1 MGTGYTRNDGSNNI
15 ADGNVIN
22 ASDLDG
28 EFDAIVS
35 AFGTSGHTHD
45 GTAAEGGAVTVTG
58 PNQDFVVSGT
68 EIKPKTTNTLS
79 IGTTSLQFKDL
90 YIDGTAYIDGIGEDT
105 LVATDKKVQFRD
117 AAIFINSSTDG
128 QLDIDADTEIE
139 ITTATLDINAT
150 ATDIS
155 GTLNVAGALT
165 AASFPATSLT
175 GTVADARLPA
185 SISSDITGNAATA
198 TTLATARTIGGTSFD
213 GSANIAVALANTAT
227 TLATARTIG
236 GTSFDGSANIA
247 VGLAATATTLATAR
261 TIGGVSFNGSANI
274 DLPGVNTAGNQ
285 DTTGNAATATTL
297 ETARTIGGVSFN
309 GSANINLPG
318 VNTAGNQNTT
328 GSAATLTT
336 ARTIG
341 GVSFDGSANINL
353 PGVNTAGNQDTSGNA
368 ATVTNGVY
376 TSRTLTAGT
385 GLTGGGTL
393 AADRT
398 FAIDSTV
405 ATLTGSQTLT
415 NKTLTSPSIGTGFT
429 LDSVTVGTIQ
439 TSAESFADNDTS
451 LMTSAA
457 IDDRINAAGSV
468 SALNDLSD
476 AKTLDSGQTIGIG
489 TNALANDDG
498 SDNFNT
504 ALGYKAGEDI
514 TSGTGGVFV
523 GYEAGLQATTSNY
536 PIAIGYEAI
545 GIGVMTGTDNTG
557 IGRQAGS
564 DLTSGTYNLMLGYR
578 AGYNATTPDDT
589 IAIGR
594 QAIGSGVLTGDK
606 NIGIGRLAGY
616 DLTSGIANFFGGYNV
631 GGNATT
637 GNYNIAFGYSAIGVG
652 VLTGTDNIAIGRQA
666 GNDISSGNYNVAV
679 GYRAGYEVTTGA
691 DNTLLGVQAGDV
703 LTTGSNNTIIG
714 HDAAASAADVSNEI
728 TIGDTNASKFRLPG
742 AGFQVDGGA
751 VIATGDITAF
761 GSISDIRL
769 KENIEPIT
777 NALDK
782 VSQIGGYTFAYKKNP
797 DVRMTGV
804 IAQEVEKVLPEVI
817 YTTADIDSGKENLAV
832 RYENMIG
839 LLVEAIK
846 ELKTEVDTL
855 KKGK

>member
-1 MGTGYTRNDGSNNI
+1 MGTGYTRNDGANNI

-79 IGTTSLQFKDL
+79 IGTASLQFKDL

-213 GSANIAVALANTAT
+213 GSANIAV
-227 TLATARTIG
+227 
-236 GTSFDGSANIA
+236 
-247 VGLAATATTLATAR
+247 GLAATATTLA
-261 TIGGVSFNGSANI
+261 
-274 DLPGVNTAGNQ
+274 
-285 DTTGNAATATTL
+285 
-297 ETARTIGGVSFN
+297 TARTIGGVSFN

-318 VNTAGNQNTT
+318 VNTAGNQNTS

-341 GVSFDGSANINL
+341 GVSFNGSANISL
-353 PGVNTAGNQDTSGNA
+353 PGVNTAGNQNTTGSA
-368 ATVTNGVY
+368 ATLTTTRAIQVSGAVTGTANFDGSAAINIV
-376 TSRTLTAGT
+376 TTATADPTITLGGDLTGSVTLTNLASGTLTATIAATSVETSMIAADAIT
-385 GLTGGGTL
+385 GAKIADNAINSEHYTDGSIDRVHL
-393 AADRT
+393 AADIIDATKIANNVINSEHYAAGSIDRVHLAADIIDGT
-398 FAIDSTV
+398 KIANDVINSEHYAAGSIDNEHIANDAINSEHYAAGSIDNEHIADNAINSEHYADNSIDALHLNVSGNGTTSQFLRSDGDGSFTW
-405 ATLTGSQTLT
+405 AAAGSAYSAGSGLDLTGTTFSLETDLRDGIT
-415 NKTLTSPSIGTGFT
+415 AIGRDSNDFISIGTT
-429 LDSVTVGTIQ
+429 SIVTYLDGTARMSI
-439 TSAESFADNDTS
+439 S
-451 LMTSAA
+451 
-457 IDDRINAAGSV
+457 NAG
-468 SALNDLSD
+468 AL
-476 AKTLDSGQTIGIG
+476 
-489 TNALANDDG
+489 
-498 SDNFNT
+498 
-504 ALGYKAGEDI
+504 I
-514 TSGTGGVFV
+514 T
-523 GYEAGLQATTSNY
+523 
-536 PIAIGYEAI
+536 
-545 GIGVMTGTDNTG
+545 
-557 IGRQAGS
+557 
-564 DLTSGTYNLMLGYR
+564 
-578 AGYNATTPDDT
+578 
-589 IAIGR
+589 
-594 QAIGSGVLTGDK
+594 
-606 NIGIGRLAGY
+606 
-616 DLTSGIANFFGGYNV
+616 
-631 GGNATT
+631 
-637 GNYNIAFGYSAIGVG
+637 
-652 VLTGTDNIAIGRQA
+652 
-666 GNDISSGNYNVAV
+666 
-679 GYRAGYEVTTGA
+679 
-691 DNTLLGVQAGDV
+691 
-703 LTTGSNNTIIG
+703 
-714 HDAAASAADVSNEI
+714 
-728 TIGDTNASKFRLPG
+728 
-742 AGFQVDGGA
+742 
-751 VIATGDITAF
+751 TGDITAF
-761 GSISDIRL
+761 GSVSDIRL

-817 YTTADIDSGKENLAV
+817 YTTTDINSGEENLAV

-855 KKGK
+855 KKVQ